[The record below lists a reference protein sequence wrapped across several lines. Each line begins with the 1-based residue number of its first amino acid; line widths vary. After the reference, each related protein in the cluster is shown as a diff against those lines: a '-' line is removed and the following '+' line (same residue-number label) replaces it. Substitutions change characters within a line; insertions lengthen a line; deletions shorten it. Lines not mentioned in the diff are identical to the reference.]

1 MHPVLRPIWA
11 VAVALARVAT
21 RLAPESESK
30 VTRSFA
36 LRHGVL
42 GRIRASAAQRDIRRP
57 LVWLH
62 APSVGEGLQARPVLE
77 ALRAAHP
84 DWQLAYTY
92 FSPSAESFARKL
104 NVDFCDVLPF
114 DGAREAAALLDAWQP
129 DALAFVKLDVWPVLA
144 EAAHARGVA
153 TALISATLASN
164 SGRQGAMARALLHD
178 AYRSLSAVGAIADA
192 DASRLVALG
201 VHADRVSVTGDTRM
215 DQVWA
220 RARAVDAN
228 HWVRSLLP
236 SAAAGAADELP
247 RNDAK
252 DAASRLRPNPSTH
265 QVLVCGSTWP
275 SDEAALLPALL
286 EWMRAYP
293 TARVIIAPHEPTPSH
308 LSPISDWAARFEL
321 PLVRLSESERDPRA
335 PWRVLLVDRIGV
347 LGDLYALGTMAFVGG
362 GFHGAGLHSVLE
374 PAAFGIPVLFGPQYA
389 NAREAGELLQRGGA
403 VRVHSSEEIEA
414 QLALWSE
421 NDLVRVQ
428 NGVQARELVQEGLGS
443 TRRVVDVLE
452 SLVERRGLA
461 AG

>member
-11 VAVALARVAT
+11 VTVALARVAAQ
-21 RLAPESESK
+21 LAPESESK
-30 VTRSFA
+30 AARSLA
-36 LRHGVL
+36 LRRGVL
-42 GRIRASAAQRDIRRP
+42 GRIRASAAQRDVRRP

-104 NVDFCDVLPF
+104 DVDFCDVLPF

-129 DALAFVKLDVWPVLA
+129 DVLAFVKLDVWPVLA
-144 EAAHARGVA
+144 EAAHTRGVA

-178 AYRSLSAVGAIADA
+178 AYASLSAVGAIAEA
-192 DASRLVALG
+192 DASRLIALG
-201 VHADRVSVTGDTRM
+201 VSADRVSVTGDTRM

-228 HWVRSLLP
+228 HWVHSLLP
-236 SAAAGAADELP
+236 RVAPGAADEP
-247 RNDAK
+247 ARN
-252 DAASRLRPNPSTH
+252 AANNSPNTSRPNPTTH
-265 QVLVCGSTWP
+265 QLLVCGSTWP
-275 SDEAALLPALL
+275 SDEAALLPALFD
-286 EWMRAYP
+286 WMQAHP

-308 LSPISDWAARFEL
+308 LSPISDWAARAGL
-321 PLVRLSESERDPRA
+321 PLARLSKLERDPA
-335 PWRVLLVDRIGV
+335 TPWRVLLVDRIGV

-374 PAAFGIPVLFGPQYA
+374 PAAFGMPVMFGPRYA
-389 NAREAGELLQRGGA
+389 NAREADDLLQRAGA
-403 VRVHSSEEIEA
+403 VSVTSSEAIAA
-414 QLALWSE
+414 QLAQWSE

-428 NGVQARELVQEGLGS
+428 NGVQARELVQQGLGS
-443 TRRVVDVLE
+443 TARVAAVLE
-452 SLVERRGLA
+452 SLVHQ
-461 AG
+461 